1 MTFKPVRETEEIP
14 INSEERESGKVP
26 RKGRGCSR
34 WPRGGWSSPRRAP
47 LMTTMAMGART
58 VQVQIVKHST
68 SVLAIT
74 AFLIWAC
81 SNS

>member
-1 MTFKPVRETEEIP
+1 MEKCPGREEGVLGGLE
-14 INSEERESGKVP
+14 
-26 RKGRGCSR
+26 
-34 WPRGGWSSPRRAP
+34 GGWSSPRRTP
-47 LMTTMAMGART
+47 LMTTMALGART

-74 AFLIWAC
+74 AFPIWAC